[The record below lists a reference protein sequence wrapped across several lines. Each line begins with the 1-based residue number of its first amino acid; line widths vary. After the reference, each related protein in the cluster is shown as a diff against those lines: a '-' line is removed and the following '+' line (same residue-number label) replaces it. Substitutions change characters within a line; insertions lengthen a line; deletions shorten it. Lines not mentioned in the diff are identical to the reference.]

1 MSCTLTQVVGRPLTG
16 CTEFT
21 LGGVEKILIAD
32 KETISGQTESTG
44 GTITAL
50 SGTFYEYFVTDQT
63 ANFSQE
69 LDASRRFYSQTVNLT
84 LEGLTA
90 EQSLELENLARLRG
104 LFVLV
109 KSKDQKWFAFGHS
122 GPGLKNTTQTDD
134 SGTADADQSTVV
146 LALSG
151 VNKGRYREV
160 ETAVAEA
167 L

>member
-1 MSCTLTQVVGRPLTG
+1 MSCTLTQQVGRPQTG

-21 LGGVEKILIAD
+21 LGGIEKILIGD
-32 KETISGQTESTG
+32 KETISGMTESSG

-69 LDASRRFYSQTVNLT
+69 LDASRRFYTQTVNLT

-109 KSKDQKWFAFGHS
+109 KSKNQKWFAFGHN
-122 GPGLKNTTQTDD
+122 GPGLVNSAQTDN
-134 SGTADADQSTVV
+134 SGTANADQSTVV
-146 LALSG
+146 LALTG
-151 VNKGRYREV
+151 ANKGRYKEV
-160 ETAVAEA
+160 DSAVAEA